1 MNADAFFFATLPL
14 SRTRK
19 EYSIRRSA
27 RASRLTLRVS
37 PSGAVEVVIPFF
49 TPESE
54 AHELVGK
61 NLLWL
66 ERTLRRLQGR
76 RKAVPGPVCAEDYP
90 GTFPL
95 RFCGK
100 VLPVSYEWR
109 DVCWVGVRESEGRL
123 AVAGAVLDANL
134 VHAALRDYLIRL
146 AGMHLEPL
154 MRRTSQE
161 CSISYGGLGFRIQRR
176 RWGSCSSRDG
186 GSISLNWRAV
196 LLPLPLLE
204 HLCWH
209 ELCHLHHMDHS
220 PAYRQTLAR
229 FSPDWKLQ
237 ERRLTAFWRDLPVWA
252 RPCPSPAPDKEA
264 GRTALQAQDSP
275 V

>member
-1 MNADAFFFATLPL
+1 MAPSLNSERRCTACESAHSVKNDGAAFVATLPL

-54 AHELVGK
+54 AHELIGK

-66 ERTLRRLQGR
+66 ERTLRRLQGWQ
-76 RKAVPGPVCAEDYP
+76 KAVPGTGGEVDYP
-90 GTFPL
+90 VTFPL

-100 VLPVSYEWR
+100 VLPVAYEWR

-146 AGMHLEPL
+146 AGSLLEPL

-161 CSISYGGLGFRIQRR
+161 CSIPYGGLEFRIQRR
-176 RWGSCSSRDG
+176 RWGSCSGRKN
-186 GSISLNWRAV
+186 ISLNA
-196 LLPLPLLE
+196 LLLFFPPE
-204 HLCWH
+204 YARYVMVH
-209 ELCHLHHMDHS
+209 ELCHIREMNHS
-220 PAYRQTLAR
+220 A
-229 FSPDWKLQ
+229 
-237 ERRLTAFWRDLPVWA
+237 AFWRLVGTFCRDYRYFRSSLNRESAKMIPNVLL
-252 RPCPSPAPDKEA
+252 RKI
-264 GRTALQAQDSP
+264 
-275 V
+275 